1 MIIGVVLINSIKIS
15 DKKTVLDLPPTE
27 NNPRNSEGDFARLK
41 DGSILFAYSRYSGDS
56 SHDDARCDIYGY
68 VSKDNGES
76 FEPLEKP
83 IVPASEHDVKNIMSV
98 SLKRLSNGEL
108 CLFYLAK
115 FGRQSAVFLRR
126 AKKDELSFG
135 EAERCVECKE
145 GIYYVVNNSR
155 ICLLSDGRVILP
167 LAVHKIKKKP
177 FGEEYAEYFG
187 TAEFYISKDE
197 NCREFESLCK
207 FKMPRPGFS
216 RTGIQEPGVIEIK
229 PNYYYAYFRTDRG
242 FHFESTSKDLINWS
256 APVASNFSG
265 PDSPM
270 LIIKNEFDGF
280 FYSVWNPVPNYNGRL
295 TQNRRWITGG
305 RNPLVIA
312 RSEDGVNFGELTKLE
327 TDKNKGFCYPAI
339 MFLSE
344 NEMLISYCCGGEEDG
359 TCLCRTKINKIK
371 FS

>member
-1 MIIGVVLINSIKIS
+1 MVFINKIKIS
-15 DKKTVLDLPPTE
+15 DRKTVLDLPPTE

-41 DGSILFAYSRYSGDS
+41 GGSILFAYSRYSGDS
-56 SHDDARCDIYGY
+56 SHDDACCDIYGY

-83 IVPASEHDVKNIMSV
+83 IVQASEHGIKNIMSV
-98 SLKRLSNGEL
+98 SLKRLANGEL

-115 FGRQSAVFLRR
+115 FGRQSTVFLRR
-126 AKKDELSFG
+126 AKEDELSFG
-135 EAERCVECKE
+135 EAECCVNCKE
-145 GIYYVVNNSR
+145 GVYYVINNSR

-187 TAEFYISKDE
+187 TAEFFISKDE
-197 NCREFESLCK
+197 TCKEFESLCEL
-207 FKMPRPGFS
+207 KMPKPGCS
-216 RTGIQEPGVIEIK
+216 KTGIQEPGVIEL
-229 PNYYYAYFRTDRG
+229 NTTHYYAYFRTDRG
-242 FHFESTSKDLINWS
+242 FHFESTSEDLKNWS
-256 APVASNFSG
+256 APVASEFSG

-270 LIIKNEFDGF
+270 LIIRNEFDEQY
-280 FYSVWNPVPNYNGRL
+280 YSVWNPVANYKGRL
-295 TQNRRWITGG
+295 TEKRRWVTGG

-312 RSEDGVNFGELTKLE
+312 RSEDGVDFGETTELE
-327 TDKNKGFCYPAI
+327 RDKTKGFCYPAI

-359 TCLCRTKINKIK
+359 TCLCRTKIDKIK
-371 FS
+371 FI